1 VTPFDTIVDDV
12 IRTEATSR
20 RDHILA
26 AVVQTIIEIGYT
38 DMTVGDV
45 ARRAGIS
52 TSLVHYHFESKSA
65 LIVAALRAALDDDTS
80 WRSVIAAGQGGS
92 AARLEQLLCGSLPGH
107 PEGDASWV
115 LWIETW
121 GEARRNADI
130 KALMTEQIEHE
141 RRIVVE
147 LLVGG
152 AAAGEFSCP
161 DPAAT
166 AARLMALRDGLA
178 VEHAL
183 FAEDAPAADMVARLR
198 VALAAELG
206 PPDPA
211 HTPPA
216 ERP

>member
-1 VTPFDTIVDDV
+1 M

-20 RDHILA
+20 REHILA

-80 WRSVIAAGQGGS
+80 WRSAIASGQGGS

-130 KALMTEQIEHE
+130 KSLMTEQIEHE

-161 DPAAT
+161 DPVAA

-178 VEHAL
+178 VEHTL
-183 FAEDAPAADMVARLR
+183 FEEAAPASDMVTRLR

-211 HTPPA
+211 PA
-216 ERP
+216 PAPARP